1 MTFRQIVSYGMIA
14 GLTYPEVM
22 RTPPGMIMDLYLYR
36 REYDDQQN
44 GITRKRK
51 EGG

>member
-14 GLTYPEVM
+14 GLSYQEVM

-36 REYDDQQN
+36 REYDDQQH
-44 GITRKRK
+44 GITRKRR
-51 EGG
+51 EE